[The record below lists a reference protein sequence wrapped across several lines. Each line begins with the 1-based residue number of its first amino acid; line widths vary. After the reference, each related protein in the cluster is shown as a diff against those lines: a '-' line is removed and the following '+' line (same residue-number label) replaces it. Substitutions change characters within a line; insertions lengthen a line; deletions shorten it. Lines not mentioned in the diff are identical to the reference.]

1 MDDVRSRVREEVRRR
16 LRARTSAP
24 ELDDQAIF
32 DAVDEVFRGAI
43 TRARRDALLLPELID
58 DDDWRLE
65 TSLAFSSHR
74 PVLGRAILFVKRR
87 ALLPLTRWLYD
98 YARNNFE
105 RQQRVTETVFA
116 CLQALAADN
125 ARLRRDLEALQ
136 RDRQSRPS
144 E

>member
-1 MDDVRSRVREEVRRR
+1 MDDVRSRVREEIRRR

-74 PVLGRAILFVKRR
+74 PVLGRAILFIKRR
-87 ALLPLTRWLYD
+87 VLLPLTRWLYD

-125 ARLRRDLEALQ
+125 ARLRRDLEAL
-136 RDRQSRPS
+136 RDRQSRPA